1 MTNSLER
8 TSSLELRKDSLG
20 LKKYCLLFS
29 IEQTSHKLKQVLL
42 SAFGFTLLFLQSTAH
57 ANTSQCD
64 NVILSGHPNLPPVV
78 WGDYQKTLG
87 AAPELV
93 SEILTREGINVVSDY
108 QGGINRVLR
117 KLESG
122 DIALNPAMVRTR
134 ELEKTVQF
142 IEPPIFT
149 QKYAV
154 LVKKGKHKDLNSW
167 DDLRK
172 LLGVTPKG
180 LSLGAE
186 FDEFSRKNLRLIR
199 TFHAR
204 QGLLMLN
211 VGRVDYAIYPDIQG
225 DLFMSLL
232 DFEGRFEKAS
242 VDIASFKLYVG
253 VSRKLDCKLP
263 LDTLSEQLNY
273 MLNSGRADH
282 TVNDNLYKWMDFSLS
297 KRPR

>member
-1 MTNSLER
+1 MINGLECKNSLDP
-8 TSSLELRKDSLG
+8 LRQG
-20 LKKYCLLFS
+20 LLFGAGQIS
-29 IEQTSHKLKQVLL
+29 TRLKYILL
-42 SAFGFTLLFLQSTAH
+42 SALGFTLLLVMDTVQGKSR
-57 ANTSQCD
+57 QCD
-64 NVILSGHPNLPPVV
+64 HVLLAGHPNLPPII

-93 SEILTREGINVVSDY
+93 SDILTREGIQVDSDY

-117 KLESG
+117 KLQSG
-122 DIALNPAMVRTR
+122 EIDLNPAMVRTP
-134 ELEKTVQF
+134 ELEDKVHF
-142 IEPPIFT
+142 IEPPIYT

-154 LVKKGKHKDLNSW
+154 LVRKGKHKDLNSW
-167 DDLRK
+167 DDLKK

-180 LSLGAE
+180 LSLGTE
-186 FDEFSRKNLRLIR
+186 FDEYARKNLRLIR

-211 VGRVDYAIYPDIQG
+211 VGRVDYAIYPDTQG

-253 VSRKLDCKLP
+253 ISKKLDCELP
-263 LDTLSEQLNY
+263 LKSLSEQLNF
-273 MLNSGRADH
+273 MLNSGLADH

>member
-1 MTNSLER
+1 MTNSLECKN
-8 TSSLELRKDSLG
+8 SLEPIKSG
-20 LKKYCLLFS
+20 LLFFVDHPP
-29 IEQTSHKLKQVLL
+29 QLKHILL
-42 SAFGFTLLFLQSTAH
+42 SALGLTLLFVISTAH
-57 ANTSQCD
+57 SMTRLCD
-64 NVILSGHPNLPPVV
+64 NILLSGHPNLPPII

-93 SEILTREGINVVSDY
+93 SNILSKEGISVNSDY

-117 KLESG
+117 KLQTGEI
-122 DIALNPAMVRTR
+122 DLNPAMVRTP

-142 IEPPIFT
+142 IEPPIYT

-154 LVKKGKHKDLNSW
+154 LVKKGKHKNLDSW
-167 DDLRK
+167 DDLKK

-186 FDEFSRKNLRLIR
+186 FDEFARKNLRLIR

-263 LDTLSEQLNY
+263 LESLSKQLSY
-273 MLNSGRADH
+273 MLNSGQADH